1 MSNDK
6 AAILEVH
13 VKQLAEA
20 WNTYDRAMEQLVGNL
35 VVARNNQPIDDPI
48 LQDID
53 DAILQDIDDAI
64 DVLVSYTKVVVL
76 IPKK

>member
-6 AAILEVH
+6 AAILEAH

-20 WNTYDRAMEQLVGNL
+20 WNTYDRAMKQLVGNL

-53 DAILQDIDDAI
+53 DAIDA
-64 DVLVSYTKVVVL
+64 LVSYTKVVVL